1 MLIDSIE
8 KLGLGYYFVEEIE
21 RLLNDMLISGYPKV
35 VRKDGLHVT
44 AVLYRLLRQHGL
56 MISQDIFDYFKDDDG
71 SFMASLSHDAK
82 GLLSLYQASSLSF
95 EEENTMDAARAFA
108 ATHLKTMNASE
119 ILSFAKE
126 IAHEMELP
134 SHWRPTRLEARR
146 YIDIYEKEEDTNP
159 TLLRFAKLDFNMV
172 QNVHQRELAKVT
184 SWWMNLGLGK
194 KLGFARDRILECFF
208 GVIIIVFQP
217 QFGYCREWL
226 AKVGALLV
234 VVDDIYDAY
243 GSLDELELFT
253 RVVERWEIKELENLA
268 ECMKICFINISNI
281 VDEMARNSQR
291 NGGLDILP
299 YLRKAWA
306 DLCKSFLVEAK
317 WQNDKYV
324 PTFEEYIK
332 NGWVS
337 VSGPLILVHTF
348 FLMRQEITVEALEN
362 MRSCPKVVR
371 LASTVFRLCNDL
383 ATSTAEQER
392 GGSPTS
398 IQCYMKENG
407 VSEVDARA
415 YISSVI
421 SQTWKELNQELIL
434 CSSLPQ
440 YFMEAC
446 TNLARMAVCLYQH
459 RDGFGI
465 PTHETK
471 SQIKS
476 LLITPIPFAEKGIAN
491 NSHQWCSVYQGQ
503 KSKVAL

>member
-1 MLIDSIE
+1 MAKDDLVQRFIDENNTTVVRRLANYQPNQWDYNAIRFITNNFTEEAYDPLVKKLKEEVRALLSETEPVAQIMLIDSIE

-299 YLRKAWA
+299 YLRKA
-306 DLCKSFLVEAK
+306 
-317 WQNDKYV
+317 
-324 PTFEEYIK
+324 
-332 NGWVS
+332 
-337 VSGPLILVHTF
+337 
-348 FLMRQEITVEALEN
+348 
-362 MRSCPKVVR
+362 
-371 LASTVFRLCNDL
+371 
-383 ATSTAEQER
+383 AEQER